1 MLEYHLVADRVDE
14 HGTIARSGGAQL
26 TLDTD
31 MEGRED
37 ALSPPELLL
46 AALAACMVR
55 AIQRALPLLR
65 MEIGAL
71 SIEVRGWRQDSPP
84 AIARIE
90 YSIRVETEADEELLE
105 LLHRNVQKG
114 TIYHTLAAGTDLTGT
129 LDRAG

>member
-1 MLEYHLVADRVDE
+1 MLEYHLIAERIDE
-14 HGTIARSGGAQL
+14 HGTLARAGEAQI

-31 MEGRED
+31 MQGRGD

-65 MEIGAL
+65 MEIGSL
-71 SIEVRGWRQDSPP
+71 RIELRGWRQDSPP

-90 YSIRVETEADEELLE
+90 YTITVETEADEEALD

-114 TIYHTLAAGTDLTGT
+114 TIYHTLAAGTEVTGS
-129 LDRAG
+129 LRHAD